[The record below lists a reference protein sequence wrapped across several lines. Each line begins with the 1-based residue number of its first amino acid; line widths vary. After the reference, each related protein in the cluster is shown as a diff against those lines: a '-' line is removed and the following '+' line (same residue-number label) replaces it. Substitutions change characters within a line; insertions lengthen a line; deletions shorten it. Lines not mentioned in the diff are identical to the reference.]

1 MSVNT
6 GSLSGGDVGPS
17 IATTCATGCAASA
30 AATVAIVGGG
40 IGGLAAAIA
49 LRARGVDARVYERRA
64 DFHDAGA
71 AITIWPNGL
80 AALARL
86 GVDARV
92 VASGWPIER
101 SLIRRYCG
109 RVLCVTPV
117 GEVSRAAGSRTVAIR
132 RADLHRALRERLE
145 AGVVRTGAVCDS
157 VGQDESEAV
166 VRFADGSRVAADAVV
181 GADGLRSRVRACVL
195 GDRPPRYLGY
205 TLYRGLARFED
216 AALRGG
222 EAFETWCRGGRF
234 GAVQVNRNEVYWYA
248 GIRMRPIERD
258 AAGRPVREEPDP
270 RPMLMKRYAKWHAPI
285 PALIEATAAGDLIRT
300 DIYDRPPIAAWSFGR
315 ITLLGDAAHP
325 MTPDLGQ
332 GACSAVEDAV
342 ALAEHLGRSVLARD
356 VSVPSALKAYE
367 ADRVARAARI
377 VMRSNRVSRL
387 SQLAIPGACLV
398 RDMATFLT
406 PPSMV
411 KRGLERMIL
420 PATV

>member
-1 MSVNT
+1 MSGRAARSGLCSQVLCREMSVKT
-6 GSLSGGDVGPS
+6 GISPGGDVDR
-17 IATTCATGCAASA
+17 TAA
-30 AATVAIVGGG
+30 VIGGG

-64 DFHDAGA
+64 DFRDAGA
-71 AITIWPNGL
+71 AVTIWPNGL
-80 AALARL
+80 AALTKL
-86 GVDARV
+86 GVADDVCAAGRT
-92 VASGWPIER
+92 IER

-117 GEVSRAAGSRTVAIR
+117 GEVSRAAGATTIAIR
-132 RADLHRALRERLE
+132 RADLHSALLARLGP
-145 AGVVRTGAVCDS
+145 GVVRTGAACTG
-157 VGQDESEAV
+157 VGQDVSGAWAE
-166 VRFADGSRVAADAVV
+166 FADGTRAAADTVI
-181 GADGLRSRVRACVL
+181 GADGLRSRVRAAVL

-205 TLYRGLARFED
+205 TLYRGLARFDD

-234 GAVQVNRNEVYWYA
+234 GAVQVNKREVYWYA
-248 GIRMRPIERD
+248 GIRTRPVERD
-258 AAGRPVREEPDP
+258 AAGRPLRDEPDP
-270 RPMLMKRYAKWHAPI
+270 RPMLLERYAKWHSPI
-285 PALIEATAAGDLIRT
+285 PALIEATERADLIRT
-300 DIYDRPPIAAWSFGR
+300 DIYDRPPIDSWSFGR

-342 ALAEHLGRSVLARD
+342 ALAEHLGRD
-356 VSVPSALKAYE
+356 VSVPSALRAYE

-387 SQLAIPGACLV
+387 SQLAIPGACLI
-398 RDMATFLT
+398 RDLATFLT

-420 PATV
+420 PATA